1 MRTCGT
7 CPFCGLLC
15 GGVSFPPSSASALST
30 DSQNTNCERLSQRW
44 HLAQPTSSWQL
55 KPLRL
60 GRALEKNVA
69 LAEVAQL
76 LGQSRRTLFCGLA
89 TDVAGMR
96 QVIDF
101 ARLVGG
107 VLDHMHS
114 DALQLNLKLLQH
126 GGWIATTLSEIRF
139 RADAIVLVGDS
150 LLDRFPRLLTLL
162 ANESRPMPKLFWLGT
177 DDIRFRTQALLVPD
191 AQTISLKK
199 GEWLP
204 ALSSLLRQVSCKSE
218 HELENGKL
226 GAETAAAIH
235 TLHQGLKAAQY
246 ATLIWS
252 AADFPADGD
261 ELILDVLVRLVTKWN
276 ETSRAAVLPLAGSNG
291 DVTAQQVCTWK
302 TGFPLRQA
310 LSPMTADYQPNRY
323 RTLDVLRQKD
333 CDVAVYVSAF
343 EPIEPPEEFWGVA
356 GPKIIVGHPGLK
368 SAARADYFFPSGIPG
383 IDHESHLFRGDGV
396 AVVSLERKRES
407 LAPAVA
413 DWFDQLKSQYMQQHD
428 LSESS
433 RV

>member
-1 MRTCGT
+1 MGTCGT

-15 GGVSFPPSSASALST
+15 GGVPFPPSSAHALST
-30 DSQNTNCERLSQRW
+30 DSRNSHCERLSHSW
-44 HLAQPTSSWQL
+44 LLAQPTSSWQL

-60 GRALEKNVA
+60 GRVLEKDVA
-69 LAEVAQL
+69 IAEVARL

-96 QVIDF
+96 EVIDF
-101 ARLVGG
+101 ARMVGG

-150 LLDRFPRLLTLL
+150 LLDRFPRLLALL
-162 ANESRPMPKLFWLGT
+162 ANNARPLPKLFWLGT
-177 DDIRFRTQALLVPD
+177 DDIRFRTQTLLVPD
-191 AQTISLKK
+191 AQAISLKK

-204 ALSSLLRQVSCKSE
+204 ALSSLLRQVSSKSK
-218 HELENGKL
+218 HELEMDKL
-226 GAETAAAIH
+226 AVETSAVIH
-235 TLHQGLKAAQY
+235 TLHQGLKNAQY
-246 ATLIWS
+246 AALIWS
-252 AADFPADGD
+252 AADFLTDGD
-261 ELILDVLVRLVTKWN
+261 ELILDVLVRLVATLN

-302 TGFPLRQA
+302 TGFPLRQS
-310 LSPMTADYQPNRY
+310 LSHTMADYQPSRY
-323 RTLDVLRQKD
+323 RAVDVLRQND
-333 CDVAVYVSAF
+333 CEAGVYVSTF
-343 EPIEPPEEFWGVA
+343 EPIEPPEEFWAMA

-368 SAARADYFFPSGIPG
+368 SATRADYFFPSGIPG

-396 AVVSLERKRES
+396 AVVSLDRKREA

-413 DWFDQLKSQYMQQHD
+413 DWFGQLKSQYIQQCE

-433 RV
+433 KV